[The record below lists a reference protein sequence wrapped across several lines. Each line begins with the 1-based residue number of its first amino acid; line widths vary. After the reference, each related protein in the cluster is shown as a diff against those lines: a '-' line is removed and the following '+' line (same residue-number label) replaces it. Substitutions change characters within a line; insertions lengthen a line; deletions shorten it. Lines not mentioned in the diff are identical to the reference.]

1 MTVVLVDARY
11 FGDFLRHA
19 RNTMNLTRYE
29 CANILGVSHRDLIK
43 IETGKI
49 LMPEKIIQRV
59 MTNGMAMILCKRR
72 K

>member
-1 MTVVLVDARY
+1 MCEY
-11 FGDFLRHA
+11 
-19 RNTMNLTRYE
+19 
-29 CANILGVSHRDLIK
+29 IGVSHRDLIK